1 MEERKKGWLSRLIQ
15 RLADA
20 SDREF
25 HGAPPKC
32 CGNPA
37 IKKIGDPSSKAER

>member
-1 MEERKKGWLSRLIQ
+1 MKEQKKGWLGRFIQ

-25 HGAPPKC
+25 HGTPPKC
-32 CGNPA
+32 CGNPE
-37 IKKIGDPSSKAER
+37 IKKIGDRSSKAER